1 MKIETDVIIRQLK
14 ILEKKKRAQGEDQF
28 ADGVQ
33 QSMNEINMIIN
44 DKNKLKNSKE
54 SK

>member
-28 ADGVQ
+28 ADGIQ
-33 QSMNEINMIIN
+33 QSINEITMIVA
-44 DKNKLKNSKE
+44 DKKQSKN
-54 SK
+54 